1 MVRGSLKIQINE
13 SNLAVPDIKKDNLEV
28 GKSKYL
34 NDKCSSNNTEQINE
48 D

>member
-13 SNLAVPDIKKDNLEV
+13 SNLAVPDIKKDHLEV
-28 GKSKYL
+28 RKSKLL
-34 NDKCSSNNTEQINE
+34 NDKRRCYNTEQINE